1 MNNMT
6 FPQLLSFINLGG
18 RGVNTPSERDV
29 LMGAMASAP
38 SAMPAMSK
46 QLGPAAI
53 SQINQLGI
61 SERGVSTPQEMNFL
75 ANALGGSTMPGLL
88 ESILGTG
95 VQGAMEGANVGARGL
110 DTPNERDFLRESFG
124 ESYRTKDS
132 EYQKALGKM
141 LGEQAGERDA
151 PINFGVDGLGPALS
165 GYKGGESNRGVP
177 SQREMD
183 TLMQILQ
190 TGR

>member
-75 ANALGGSTMPGLL
+75 ANALGGSNMPGLL

-124 ESYRTKDS
+124 
-132 EYQKALGKM
+132 
-141 LGEQAGERDA
+141 
-151 PINFGVDGLGPALS
+151 VDGLGPALS